1 MRRKGITYSKLNK
14 AWVGRIRLDGKAV
27 YVQHRVL
34 SELVREMNEQMASL
48 GFCSCRQIS
57 LTPEE
62 VRILHERHG
71 LVAVPAEANQVGT

>member
-1 MRRKGITYSKLNK
+1 MRGKGITYSKVNK

-48 GFCSCRQIS
+48 GFCSCRRIT

-62 VRILHERHG
+62 VVLLHERHR
-71 LVAVPAEANQVGT
+71 LPIDVPFA